1 MNNWSGIWD
10 KILFQSAP
18 LTRGETVRL
27 EYDRRTK
34 EISIHSPHARG
45 DPASTGIFP
54 ALTISTHSPHARG
67 DSTMATSPLDV
78 LPFQSTPL
86 TRGETAGAKRRHSWQ
101 A

>member
-1 MNNWSGIWD
+1 MLDVFACIEA
-10 KILFQSAP
+10 F
-18 LTRGETVRL
+18 
-27 EYDRRTK
+27 
-34 EISIHSPHARG
+34 ISI
-45 DPASTGIFP
+45 
-54 ALTISTHSPHARG
+54 HSPHARG